1 MLPVRVPHSLRLV
14 LALASGLAL
23 VAVAGWPAPAEASIT
38 GHRTAVPS
46 HTRAVW
52 YRGYRFDVPRSWPV
66 IRVARH
72 PSTCVRFDLHAV
84 YLGPPGANENCPSWL
99 LGATEA
105 VLIQPA
111 SSSSPRASVEDPV
124 ADSVTAT
131 APRISLTAT
140 FDTDPTVIYQIL
152 ASAGLAAPMI
162 VVPDPAQPAAPA
174 FAAAGQADSAAAYSV
189 SASPDVAAP
198 DLIFQASA
206 PVLPSNVANRV
217 GLGFDVCAAPSAAFM
232 RAWRRSSPYRAVG
245 IYIGGS
251 DRACDQ
257 RNLTAGW
264 VRREAAAGWRFLPM
278 YAGPQ
283 ASFGQ
288 LRSPSRQGKAAAT
301 DAVLQAE
308 RLGFGPLTPLYYDM
322 EAYPAK
328 YTGAALRFMSAWTRE
343 LHRLGY
349 HSGIYSSSDSGTA
362 DLVKV
367 YHRHRF
373 AMPDVIYDALWNGSR
388 NVADKVYRRD
398 DWPGR
403 RRVHQYSGDVLQ
415 TFGGDTMDID
425 QDYLDLALTS
435 PGGTSQASPGAVE
448 ADGVACLFYEGTDHR
463 LWEESR
469 SRRGTWTRS
478 DLGGYLSSAPSV
490 VQLGSANLAVFYRSR
505 SGHLTA
511 VRRVAGRWGRAR
523 RLAMMGTI
531 GGAPEAVAQTNGVI
545 DVFWSG
551 RHDRH
556 LWHGEFNPG
565 HGWSGPQQLR
575 GSLASGPY
583 PVETGAGVV
592 EVFWKGTDGRLWR
605 VVRRVGAAWTRPQ
618 DLRMGPLGGAP
629 RAIARPNGE
638 IDIFWRGFSRPHAVW
653 AAVVTAGGL
662 VRGPK
667 DLGGQVSGR
676 PWPVFAAGAER
687 VFFAGPRSD
696 MWVLRL
702 FGSRWGH
709 GVRAARIGHL
719 TSGPFAASGGSNAP
733 LELFWR
739 GAGDRL
745 WSARYAGPGGWQRLI
760 DLGGKVR

>member
-124 ADSVTAT
+124 AFSVTPT

-264 VRREAAAGWRFLPM
+264 VRREAAAGWR
-278 YAGPQ
+278 
-283 ASFGQ
+283 
-288 LRSPSRQGKAAAT
+288 
-301 DAVLQAE
+301 
-308 RLGFGPLTPLYYDM
+308 
-322 EAYPAK
+322 
-328 YTGAALRFMSAWTRE
+328 
-343 LHRLGY
+343 
-349 HSGIYSSSDSGTA
+349 
-362 DLVKV
+362 
-367 YHRHRF
+367 
-373 AMPDVIYDALWNGSR
+373 
-388 NVADKVYRRD
+388 
-398 DWPGR
+398 
-403 RRVHQYSGDVLQ
+403 
-415 TFGGDTMDID
+415 
-425 QDYLDLALTS
+425 
-435 PGGTSQASPGAVE
+435 
-448 ADGVACLFYEGTDHR
+448 
-463 LWEESR
+463 
-469 SRRGTWTRS
+469 
-478 DLGGYLSSAPSV
+478 
-490 VQLGSANLAVFYRSR
+490 
-505 SGHLTA
+505 
-511 VRRVAGRWGRAR
+511 
-523 RLAMMGTI
+523 
-531 GGAPEAVAQTNGVI
+531 
-545 DVFWSG
+545 
-551 RHDRH
+551 
-556 LWHGEFNPG
+556 
-565 HGWSGPQQLR
+565 
-575 GSLASGPY
+575 
-583 PVETGAGVV
+583 
-592 EVFWKGTDGRLWR
+592 
-605 VVRRVGAAWTRPQ
+605 
-618 DLRMGPLGGAP
+618 
-629 RAIARPNGE
+629 
-638 IDIFWRGFSRPHAVW
+638 
-653 AAVVTAGGL
+653 
-662 VRGPK
+662 
-667 DLGGQVSGR
+667 
-676 PWPVFAAGAER
+676 
-687 VFFAGPRSD
+687 
-696 MWVLRL
+696 
-702 FGSRWGH
+702 
-709 GVRAARIGHL
+709 
-719 TSGPFAASGGSNAP
+719 
-733 LELFWR
+733 
-739 GAGDRL
+739 
-745 WSARYAGPGGWQRLI
+745 
-760 DLGGKVR
+760 